1 MASILKVDTIQ
12 GATSATAVDMSSVT
26 SLKMPS
32 GFPVQIVNGTNTT
45 GVWHTSN
52 ASLRIMDVNITSRLQ
67 NSSFIVQAF
76 CAIGTTGDVTGNRDT
91 DVALGLGYKTGSS
104 PSATTTDYIGI
115 GDYAPT
121 RQNINFSNGNRAFYS
136 IDALAGSASY
146 SYTYFAFNEPKTS
159 LSFSPN
165 ASAGTTFNVAL
176 FGSSDVNQNNITF
189 GSRRNDNGADSG
201 TVTYIHITEIAP

>member
-12 GATSATAVDMSSVT
+12 GATSATAVDMSGVT

-45 GVWHTSN
+45 GVFHTS
-52 ASLRIMDVNITSRLQ
+52 ASTIKIMDVNITSRLQ

-76 CAIGTTGDVTGNRDT
+76 CAIGTTGGITGNADT
-91 DVALGLGYKTGSS
+91 DVALGLGYKTGSAS
-104 PSATTTDYIGI
+104 SSSSSYTSIG
-115 GDYAPT
+115 GYSPT
-121 RQNINFSNGNRAFYS
+121 RQNISFSDGPGAFYS

-146 SYTYFAFNEPKTS
+146 SYTYFAFNEPSTS
-159 LSFSPN
+159 LSFSPS
-165 ASAGTTFNVAL
+165 ASAGTSFNVAL

-189 GSRRNDNGADSG
+189 GTRRNDNGGDSG
-201 TVTYIHITEIAP
+201 TITYIHITEIAP

>member
-12 GATSATAVDMSSVT
+12 GATSATAVDMSGVT

-45 GVWHTSN
+45 GVFHQSN
-52 ASLRIMDVNITSRLQ
+52 ATVKIMDVNITSRLQ

-76 CAIGTTGDVTGNRDT
+76 CAIGTTGGVTGNVDT
-91 DVALGLGYKTGSS
+91 DVALGLGYKTGSAS
-104 PSATTTDYIGI
+104 SSSSSYTSIG
-115 GDYAPT
+115 GYSPT
-121 RQNINFSNGNRAFYS
+121 RQNISFADGPGAFYS

-146 SYTYFAFNEPKTS
+146 SYTYFAFNEPSTS
-159 LSFSPN
+159 LSFSPS
-165 ASAGTTFNVAL
+165 ASAGTALNVAL

-189 GSRRNDNGADSG
+189 GTRRNDNGADSG
-201 TVTYIHITEIAP
+201 TITYIHITEIAP